1 MKEYVNIKI
10 KTKYYGLY
18 KLNITNF
25 AFGTSLAKWLIFI
38 RDAFREACNFTK
50 INTPPWVFFTF
61 LKLYKWY
68 QIAQRITYD
77 LIRKL
82 LHLSSSLFY
91 IFFVTEILQCPW
103 NQVYG
108 FLKTC
113 VYLWKKPFI
122 NCERKPRGGT
132 VKTKAYELVW
142 GGWKGC
148 LLVRTRYIRTYCF
161 YEIKMFWH
169 NRNLLQSFH
178 MAYFARKCT
187 EWMGQGHAKVLQGA
201 SWLVVIQ
208 ETSWLASKLTINF
221 CVLLFTSECL
231 IFTQQIFDD

>member
-25 AFGTSLAKWLIFI
+25 AFGTSLVKWLIFI
-38 RDAFREACNFTK
+38 R
-50 INTPPWVFFTF
+50 
-61 LKLYKWY
+61 
-68 QIAQRITYD
+68 D

-113 VYLWKKPFI
+113 VHLWKKPFI

-178 MAYFARKCT
+178 MSYFARK
-187 EWMGQGHAKVLQGA
+187 
-201 SWLVVIQ
+201 
-208 ETSWLASKLTINF
+208 
-221 CVLLFTSECL
+221 
-231 IFTQQIFDD
+231 